1 MNKKINGRTISLAL
15 IFILILITIA
25 LLIGKFTYS
34 YLAPTIDDDVEG
46 AGEVTA
52 SGDTIIFTKGNTL
65 SLSANAD
72 NFKTGGSNLT
82 ATTNPKVKLM
92 ASSKAE
98 SASSKYFAGII
109 IKNNTYRY
117 TTTDKKPE
125 VILTVKDENGNIV
138 ETSADNLKFVTV
150 NNNLKGFDI
159 TGVNGAFNIVTDHI
173 IATPSN
179 KSEVIHTWTFT
190 LTFVNLGT
198 DQSNNENSTLNI
210 DVVLQKDK
218 IPTTIADFCNNGDN
232 LGNCIVNYYNGLNTA
247 SNIYYHDA
255 NLTNGAGD
263 NSYRFAGAS
272 EDVNNYVC
280 FGSDEVTCPTE
291 NLYRIIGV
299 IDGKVKL
306 IHAYGATTTM
316 LGTDE
321 GYVNT
326 YQEAMSNNLELAQ
339 SFYKGKED
347 FAKIGTYKWNKSGT
361 NTWSTSTT
369 NTINLNTNYLTYLDG
384 KNTKWKT
391 MIADTTWYVGG
402 MTPANGALSNA
413 KTAYN
418 YEVGANKDATT
429 TVTSKIGLMYVSE
442 YYYGA
447 TPDYWML
454 PGYDQNG
461 SWNSDYTVWSGNDYS
476 KAYND
481 NWMSTGLI
489 EWTISRGSDIS
500 GGAFGVYVFG
510 TVLGVAV
517 GSSDGLVVRPS
528 FSLSSSI
535 KFTSGEG
542 TAVNPIRINL

>member
-1 MNKKINGRTISLAL
+1 MDKNIKKINARTITLTIL
-15 IFILILITIA
+15 FVLILVVIA
-25 LLIGKFTYS
+25 LLIGKFSYS
-34 YLAPTIDDDVEG
+34 YLAPTVSDDVEG

-65 SLSANAD
+65 SLSATTD
-72 NFKTGGSNLT
+72 NFKTNGGNLT

-92 ASSKAE
+92 ASSKTN

-109 IKNNTYRY
+109 IKNNTYSY

-138 ETSADNLKFVTV
+138 ESSADNLTFVTV
-150 NNNLKGFDI
+150 NDNLKGFDI
-159 TGVNGAFNIVTDHI
+159 TGVNGAFNIVTDHV
-173 IATPSN
+173 IATSGN

-263 NSYRFAGAS
+263 NSYRYAGANP
-272 EDVNNYVC
+272 NNYVC
-280 FGSDEVTCPTE
+280 FGSDDATCPHE
-291 NLYRIIGV
+291 NLYRIIGL

-306 IHAYGATTTM
+306 ILADGATTTM

-321 GYVNT
+321 GYVKT
-326 YQEAMSNNLELAQ
+326 YQAAFGSD
-339 SFYKGKED
+339 SSYYKGNGD
-347 FAKIGTYKWNKSGT
+347 LTKIGTYKWNKSGT

-369 NTINLNTNYLTYLDG
+369 NTTNLNTNYLTYLDS

-391 MIADTTWYVGG
+391 MIDDTTWYVGG
-402 MTPANGALSNA
+402 MTELNGYQSNA
-413 KTAYN
+413 KTAYD
-418 YEVGANKDATT
+418 YEVGVNKDAST
-429 TVTSKIGLMYVSE
+429 TVNAKIGLMYVSE

-447 TPDYWML
+447 TPDYWTL
-454 PGYDQNG
+454 PGY
-461 SWNSDYTVWSGNDYS
+461 NSSGNDYS
-476 KAYND
+476 KAVND
-481 NWMSTGLI
+481 NWLYTGLY
-489 EWTISRGSDIS
+489 ECTISRRSDAS
-500 GGAFGVYVFG
+500 VSEVV
-510 TVLGVAV
+510 VLGSGSV
-517 GSSDGLVVRPS
+517 GDDDVGNSLGNVLRPS

-542 TAVNPIRINL
+542 TAVNPIRINLGLGDDACLGRKG